1 MPTDRRRASLVAFAL
16 GALMLVI
23 GAGALVLRVIES
35 PAEPPASAL
44 SSHPLFNR
52 NFHCAMVGSKA
63 WSPLPGV
70 EFTGRLA
77 IKLPPGTL
85 GRMLLVIGDEVPLDV
100 AVESA
105 DGEAAHVNRES
116 LEVGRGASGPPP
128 DYWLED
134 GTPWDAPHEVQ
145 RLTLDAFPN
154 GERMLS
160 VRLGRRAPRVLARL
174 SGYADH
180 VKADVCAADLG
191 VPDAFEPTHQSVTIE
206 PLLSEY
212 FGTGWSGVETDA
224 EQGTYVRSM
233 DEHAAILI
241 PSATRSAMHVR
252 LRARRGDAVLDDTA
266 PSLMLRVNGIYEL
279 APQPL
284 RTGTANY
291 DWDVPERVWVKG
303 TNELLFSVAGVP
315 RPKFLR
321 MAEERAFELAMLS
334 LQVQRLR

>member
-1 MPTDRRRASLVAFAL
+1 MPTDRRRALIVAFAVSAVIL
-16 GALMLVI
+16 II
-23 GAGALVLRVIES
+23 GASTRILRVEA
-35 PAEPPASAL
+35 PARPV

-52 NFHCAMVGSKA
+52 QFHCALVGGQA

-70 EFTGRLA
+70 EYTGRLA
-77 IKLPPGTL
+77 ITLPPAPV

-100 AVESA
+100 VVESA
-105 DGEAAHVNRES
+105 DGEAARVNREF
-116 LEVGRGASGPPP
+116 LDVARGTSGPPP

-145 RLTLDAFPN
+145 RLTLEAVPDSD
-154 GERMLS
+154 RILS

-174 SGYADH
+174 SGYPDQ

-191 VPDAFEPTHQSVTIE
+191 IPDALETTHQSVTIE
-206 PLLSEY
+206 PSSSEY

-224 EQGTYVRSM
+224 EHGTYVRSM

-252 LRARRGDAVLDDTA
+252 LRARRGDAVRDDTA
-266 PSLMLRVNGIYEL
+266 PSLVLRVNGIYEL
-279 APQPL
+279 PPQAL
-284 RTGTANY
+284 RGGIADY

-303 TNELLFSVAGVP
+303 TNELLFTVGGVP

-321 MAEERAFELAMLS
+321 EAEARAFELGMLS
-334 LQVQRLR
+334 LEVRRVP